1 MLKISEITNDA
12 VQNRTII
19 LPDETEFDIQI
30 RYVPQQLGWFIESLT
45 YQDFSVSGI
54 RIVNSYNLLYQYTD
68 LIPFGIACFS
78 SGHREPA
85 LQEDFASGSSEL
97 FLLTPSDKIEL
108 ERFITDGE

>member
-12 VQNRTII
+12 IQNRTIV
-19 LPDETEFDIQI
+19 LLDETEFDIQI
-30 RYVPQQLGWFIESLT
+30 KYVPQQFGWFIESLT
-45 YQDFSVSGI
+45 YQDFSLAGL

-78 SGHREPA
+78 RDDREPA

-97 FLLTPSDKIEL
+97 FLLTPADKIEL
-108 ERFITDGE
+108 ERFINNEQ